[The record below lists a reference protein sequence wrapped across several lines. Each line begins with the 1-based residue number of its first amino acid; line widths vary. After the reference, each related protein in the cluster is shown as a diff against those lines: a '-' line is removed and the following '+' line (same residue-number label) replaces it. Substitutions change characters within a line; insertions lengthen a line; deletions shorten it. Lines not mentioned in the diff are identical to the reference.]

1 MWPFEGAKVI
11 EECFTIFNG
20 SQQPKNDD
28 THVLGTSKG
37 PQKIDIHYILRCT
50 NDWASLKLS
59 DLFLGRLYK
68 AEDGDVEFTVLQV
81 QNKYLLDI
89 SHEAATEIVQDL
101 SKISHPNIASLRGY
115 FFSTDIAVF
124 VYEFG
129 SGNLRTHLSNN
140 SLAKQLVWKSRV
152 NIVQGLLRAVH
163 YLHSM
168 KPQLYHR
175 FIQPAYIFLTPE
187 GGESQSA

>member
-1 MWPFEGAKVI
+1 MDLK
-11 EECFTIFNG
+11 
-20 SQQPKNDD
+20 
-28 THVLGTSKG
+28 
-37 PQKIDIHYILRCT
+37 YIVRCT
-50 NDWASLKLS
+50 RDWGSLKLADGFPGS
-59 DLFLGRLYK
+59 LHK
-68 AEDGDVEFTVLQV
+68 AEDGDDMFAVLKV
-81 QNKYLLDI
+81 KDKKLLETIPD
-89 SHEAATEIVQDL
+89 EAAVEDL

-129 SGNLRTHLSNN
+129 SGNLRTHLSDN

-175 FIQPAYIFLTPE
+175 FIQPAYIFLTSE
-187 GGESQSA
+187 GGQCLWQSCFVGLDILT